1 MKKLLFIVLAS
12 TLGVTACA
20 SNAMSNNANTNKP
33 QRPAMSADMKQA
45 MDDCVRSTGV
55 TMTQNS
61 RPSQSDM
68 KKLDA
73 CMSAKGYSKP
83 EGQGRPS
90 RQLRRCDQKF
100 LDPLLLFTVVH

>member
-12 TLGVTACA
+12 TLSVTACA
-20 SNAMSNNANTNKP
+20 SNGMSNNSNDSKP

-45 MDDCVRSTGV
+45 MDDCAKSTGV
-55 TMTQNS
+55 TKSQDS

-90 RQLRRCDQKF
+90 R
-100 LDPLLLFTVVH
+100 

>member
-1 MKKLLFIVLAS
+1 MKKLLFIILAS
-12 TLGVTACA
+12 TVGVSACA
-20 SNAMSNNANTNKP
+20 SSGTSNGASDRNH

-45 MDDCVRSTGV
+45 MDDCAQRAGV

-90 RQLRRCDQKF
+90 R
-100 LDPLLLFTVVH
+100 